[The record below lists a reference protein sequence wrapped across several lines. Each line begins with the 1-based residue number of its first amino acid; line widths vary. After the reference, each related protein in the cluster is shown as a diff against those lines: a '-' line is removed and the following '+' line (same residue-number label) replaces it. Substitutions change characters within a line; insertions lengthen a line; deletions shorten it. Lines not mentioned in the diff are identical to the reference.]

1 MQFDV
6 VAHRLKYEYGV
17 DCQFE
22 LINVA
27 TARWVNGSDKD
38 LEQLKI
44 KAGNNIAIDSAGM
57 LSYLAPSMVN
67 LQLTMERH
75 PNLTFNAIREH

>member
-6 VAHRLKYEYGV
+6 VAHRLKYDYGV

-22 LINVA
+22 AISVA

-44 KAGNNIAIDSAGM
+44 KAGNNIAI
-57 LSYLAPSMVN
+57 SYLAPSMIN

-75 PNLTFNAIREH
+75 PNLTFNATREH

>member
-22 LINVA
+22 TINVSK
-27 TARWVNGSDKD
+27 ARWVSGPEKD
-38 LEQLKI
+38 IDQLKI
-44 KAGNNIAIDSAGM
+44 KAGNNVAIDSAGM
-57 LSYLAPSMVN
+57 LSYLAPSNVN
-67 LQLTMERH
+67 LQLTIERH
-75 PNLTFNAIREH
+75 PDLIFSSTREH

>member
-1 MQFDV
+1 MG
-6 VAHRLKYEYGV
+6 Y
-17 DCQFE
+17 
-22 LINVA
+22 
-27 TARWVNGSDKD
+27 GSDKD

-44 KAGNNIAIDSAGM
+44 KVGNNIAIDSAGM

-75 PNLTFNAIREH
+75 PNLTFNATREH

>member
-1 MQFDV
+1 
-6 VAHRLKYEYGV
+6 
-17 DCQFE
+17 
-22 LINVA
+22 VA

-75 PNLTFNAIREH
+75 PNLTFNATREH

>member
-22 LINVA
+22 SINIA

-44 KAGNNIAIDSAGM
+44 KAGNNIAIDSAGL

-75 PNLTFNAIREH
+75 PNLTFNATREH

>member
-1 MQFDV
+1 LQFDV

-22 LINVA
+22 AISVA

-44 KAGNNIAIDSAGM
+44 KAGNNIAIDSAGL

-75 PNLTFNAIREH
+75 PNLTFNATREH

>member
-22 LINVA
+22 AISVA

-44 KAGNNIAIDSAGM
+44 KAGNNIAID
-57 LSYLAPSMVN
+57 LSLI
-67 LQLTMERH
+67 H
-75 PNLTFNAIREH
+75 I